1 MTVIPQLVLATIFT
15 LLGVVLCRTVSELKK
30 IRKENYVDFSEV
42 KGLEVIRT
50 LASAAIVER
59 KQLDRE
65 TDNGAIE
72 YWYVIKEAAELL
84 AVMRSGGASQ
94 RL

>member
-1 MTVIPQLVLATIFT
+1 MTVIPQLVIAMIFT
-15 LLGVVLCRTVSELKK
+15 VLGVVLCRTVSEIKK

-50 LASAAIVER
+50 LAAAAIVER
-59 KQLDRE
+59 KKLDYE

-84 AVMRSGGASQ
+84 AVMRQDGASQ
-94 RL
+94 GS

>member
-1 MTVIPQLVLATIFT
+1 MTVIPQLVVAIIFT
-15 LLGVVLCRTVSELKK
+15 LLGIILCRTVSELKK

-50 LASAAIVER
+50 LAAAAIVER
-59 KQLDRE
+59 KQLDRD

-84 AVMRSGGASQ
+84 AVMRSGSASQ
-94 RL
+94 RF

>member
-1 MTVIPQLVLATIFT
+1 MTVIPQLVLAVIFT

-30 IRKENYVDFSEV
+30 IRKENHVDFSEV

-50 LASAAIVER
+50 LAAEAIVER
-59 KQLDRE
+59 KQLDRD

>member
-1 MTVIPQLVLATIFT
+1 MTVIPQLVVAIIFT
-15 LLGVVLCRTVSELKK
+15 LLGIILCRTVSELKK

-50 LASAAIVER
+50 LAAAAIVER
-59 KQLDRE
+59 KQLDRD

-84 AVMRSGGASQ
+84 AVMRSGSASQ

>member
-1 MTVIPQLVLATIFT
+1 MTVIPQLVLALIFT
-15 LLGVVLCRTVSELKK
+15 SLGVVLCRTMSELKK
-30 IRKENYVDFSEV
+30 IRKENHAGFSEV

-84 AVMRSGGASQ
+84 VLMRSGGASQ
-94 RL
+94 RS

>member
-1 MTVIPQLVLATIFT
+1 MTVIPQLVVAMIFT

-50 LASAAIVER
+50 LAAAAIVER
-59 KQLDRE
+59 KQLDRD

-84 AVMRSGGASQ
+84 AVMRQDGDSQ
-94 RL
+94 GL

>member
-1 MTVIPQLVLATIFT
+1 MTVISQLVIAMIFT

-30 IRKENYVDFSEV
+30 IRKEDYVDFSEV

-50 LASAAIVER
+50 LAAAAIVER
-59 KQLDRE
+59 RQLDRE

-84 AVMRSGGASQ
+84 AVMRTGGVSQ

>member
-1 MTVIPQLVLATIFT
+1 MTVIPQLVLAMIFT

-50 LASAAIVER
+50 LAAAAIVER

>member
-1 MTVIPQLVLATIFT
+1 MTVIPQLVVAIIFT
-15 LLGVVLCRTVSELKK
+15 LLGIILCRTVSELKK

-50 LASAAIVER
+50 LAAAAIVER
-59 KQLDRE
+59 KQLDRD

>member
-1 MTVIPQLVLATIFT
+1 MTVIPQLVVAMIFT
-15 LLGVVLCRTVSELKK
+15 LLGVVLCRTMSELKK
-30 IRKENYVDFSEV
+30 IRKEECVDFSEV

-50 LASAAIVER
+50 LAAAAIVER
-59 KQLDRE
+59 KQLDRQ

>member
-1 MTVIPQLVLATIFT
+1 MTVIPQLVVAIIFT
-15 LLGVVLCRTVSELKK
+15 LLGIILCRTVSELKK

-59 KQLDRE
+59 KQLDRD

>member
-1 MTVIPQLVLATIFT
+1 MTIIPQLVIAAIFT
-15 LLGVVLCRTVSELKK
+15 LLGVVLCRTMSALKK
-30 IRKENYVDFSEV
+30 IRKEDYVDFSEM

-50 LASAAIVER
+50 LAAAAIFER

-84 AVMRSGGASQ
+84 AVMRNSGASQ

>member
-1 MTVIPQLVLATIFT
+1 MTVIPQLVVAIIFT
-15 LLGVVLCRTVSELKK
+15 LLGIILCRTVSELKK

-59 KQLDRE
+59 KQLDRD

-84 AVMRSGGASQ
+84 AVMRSGSASQ